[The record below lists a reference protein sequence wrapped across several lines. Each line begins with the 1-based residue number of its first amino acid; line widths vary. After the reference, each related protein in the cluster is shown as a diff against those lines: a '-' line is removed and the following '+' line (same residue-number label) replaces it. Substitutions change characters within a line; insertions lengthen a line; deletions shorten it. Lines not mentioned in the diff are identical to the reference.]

1 MTAIEAY
8 ILSKKIALGAVSG
21 IQNITL
27 SPTGQLIFQFKDGSS
42 ATWQIPLPQDG
53 QDGLSITDVKIDDD
67 NHLICTLSD
76 GSTVDAG
83 ELPGGTGVGGGLI
96 KVANFMQ
103 LQYPGDPNTLYM
115 TLDTESVYY
124 WDEINNLYKPVVTNG
139 VKDEDLTSVDLLTS
153 SIEFD
158 GIETTFNL
166 PVDNVKLNVYVNGMY
181 LTEDIDYTIDR
192 NVTPN
197 TIIFNELWG
206 KTDSCAIT
214 WVKGNIL
221 KPEELQKVGFDQLK
235 SDITSALNVFAFIR
249 KADLSKPIL
258 EVEELAGTAIVG
270 TNGPIPID
278 QRPHVKIAYITDLS
292 ENNHIKVAGLAVT
305 SYDAD
310 TDKFS
315 AVPTIFG
322 EGGGTNIDDASLAK
336 KEDIDKLFSNIGDID
351 TTNST
356 LATKQDIDKLF
367 SNMGDIA
374 IDINPYATKDDIDNL
389 FNIPGV
395 INPDTSNLATRQD
408 IDNLFS

>member
-53 QDGLSITDVKIDDD
+53 QDGLSIIDVKIDDN

-76 GSTVDAG
+76 NSIVDAG
-83 ELPGGTGVGGGLI
+83 ELPGGTGGGLI
-96 KVANFMQ
+96 KVANFLQ

-124 WDEINNLYKPVVTNG
+124 WDETNNLYKPVVTNG
-139 VKDEDLTSVDLLTS
+139 VKNEDLTSVDLLTS
-153 SIEFD
+153 SIEFN
-158 GIETTFNL
+158 GIKTTFDL
-166 PVDNVKLNVYVNGMY
+166 PVDNVKLNVYVNGVY

-197 TIIFNELWG
+197 TITFLETWEE
-206 KTDSCAIT
+206 TDSCTIT
-214 WVKGNIL
+214 WIKGNIL
-221 KPEELQKVGFDQLK
+221 SPEELEKVGFDQLK

-249 KADLSKPIL
+249 KADLSDPIL
-258 EVEELAGTAIVG
+258 EVEELAGTTIIGAA
-270 TNGPIPID
+270 GPIPVN
-278 QRPHVKIAYITDLS
+278 QRPHVKVAYITDLS
-292 ENNHIKVAGLAVT
+292 ESNHTKVVGLAVT
-305 SYDAD
+305 SYNTD

-315 AVPTIFG
+315 VIPTIFG
-322 EGGGTNIDDASLAK
+322 EGGKANIDDASLAK
-336 KEDIDKLFSNIGDID
+336 KEDIDKLFGNIDDID
-351 TTNST
+351 ITNST
-356 LATKQDIDKLF
+356 LATKQDIDNLF
-367 SNMGDIA
+367 SNMGDIT
-374 IDINPYATKDDIDNL
+374 IDSDLYATKGDIDNL
-389 FNIPGV
+389 FSAPGEV
-395 INPDTSNLATRQD
+395 NPDTSSLASKQD